1 MSGDQIRRLL
11 VEVKEWC
18 KTNHVKQVQ
27 LARELEISPQRLN
40 DILTGRRNA
49 EPTGAQVLK
58 FQELIKR
65 RRK

>member
-1 MSGDQIRRLL
+1 MSGYQIRRLL

-18 KTNHVKQVQ
+18 KTHGMKQTD
-27 LARELEISPQRLN
+27 LAKELGISPQRLN

-58 FQELIKR
+58 LQELIKR